1 MSEEHDIQSNNIK
14 IAITAVI
21 SVLFGAAFIMA
32 LILFGMRVQN
42 GIDNKAAE
50 KKKADEIITINSVDF
65 DATSFSYS
73 IPNAEKDQEGNYLQM
88 LIGDKD
94 VSAKSDYYLIN
105 SKSKLDD
112 VMNAIRAA
120 SGNENLSY
128 NIDSSFFNS
137 GSVIAVIREA
147 KKLDKFEAVTVTRD
161 ADYNLQI
168 DANEKYNSDAKD
180 ERVGRV
186 SLVKISN
193 IQPKGIEVKVKEEK

>member
-94 VSAKSDYYLIN
+94 VSAKSGYYLIN

>member
-73 IPNAEKDQEGNYLQM
+73 IPNAEKDQEGNYLQL

-94 VSAKSDYYLIN
+94 VSAKSGYYLIN